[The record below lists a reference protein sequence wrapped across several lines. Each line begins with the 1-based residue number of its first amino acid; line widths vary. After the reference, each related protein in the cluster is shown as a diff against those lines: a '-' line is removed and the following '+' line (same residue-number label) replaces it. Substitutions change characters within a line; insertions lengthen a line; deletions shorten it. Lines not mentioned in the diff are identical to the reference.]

1 MSQTLSAMVGLRDL
15 ILSGELLPGERISEN
30 LVAQRLNASRTPVRA
45 ALMRLASEGLLDPIP
60 SGGFTVRA
68 FTERDVIDAG
78 EVRGSL
84 EGLAA
89 RLAAERGVSS
99 DTLNK
104 LRDAVQGI
112 DGLFAS
118 EDPHF
123 DVKSYIAFNRIFH
136 DTIYAASDSAI
147 LRRQIDQ
154 LMSLP
159 FASPSAFIEADDS
172 RPILRTILI
181 VAQEQHRAVLE
192 AIEQRQSAR
201 AEAIM
206 REHAQNSVRYLL
218 KVKGQAQQ
226 LRLKPNGTVIHFR
239 QRA

>member
-1 MSQTLSAMVGLRDL
+1 VSQTLAAIVGLRDL

-45 ALMRLASEGLLDPIP
+45 ALMRLASEGLLDRIP

-68 FTERDVIDAG
+68 FTEHDIIDAG

-99 DTLNK
+99 DKLNK

-112 DGLFAS
+112 DRLFAS
-118 EDPHF
+118 EDRNF
-123 DVKSYIAFNRIFH
+123 DVQAYIAFNAIFH
-136 DTIYAASDSAI
+136 ETIHAASDSVI
-147 LRRQIDQ
+147 LRRQLDQ

-159 FASPSAFIEADDS
+159 FASPSAFIELDDS
-172 RPILRTILI
+172 RPSLRTILI

-201 AEAIM
+201 AEVVM
-206 REHAQNSVRYLL
+206 REHAQNSQRYIL
-218 KVKGQAQQ
+218 KIKSQGQQ
-226 LRLKPNGTVIHFR
+226 LRLKPSGAVIHLR

>member
-1 MSQTLSAMVGLRDL
+1 MSQTLSAMVGLRNL

-45 ALMRLASEGLLDPIP
+45 ALMRLASDGLLDPIP

-68 FTERDVIDAG
+68 FTERDIRDAC

-89 RLAAERGVSS
+89 RLAAERGLSS

-104 LRDAVQGI
+104 LRDAVQGM
-112 DGLFAS
+112 DALFAS
-118 EDPHF
+118 EDRRF
-123 DVKSYIAFNRIFH
+123 DVDAYIAFNGIFH
-136 DTIYAASDSAI
+136 DTIHAASDSAI
-147 LRRQIDQ
+147 LRRQLDQ

-159 FASPSAFIEADDS
+159 FASPSAFIESDDS

-201 AEAIM
+201 AEVVM
-206 REHAQNSVRYLL
+206 REHAQNWLRYFM
-218 KVKGQAQQ
+218 KIRGQEKQ
-226 LRLKPNGTVIHFR
+226 LRLKPNGTVVHLR